1 LAFNKAEENKI
12 RPRPKAGMT
21 VDFKKVSILAGGI
34 LFLLLLFF
42 WQGIFL
48 PKDGAE
54 EKKLFSVK
62 KGDSAFEVGKNLEE
76 EKLIKSRIFFDL
88 YVVLTNKAEKLKA
101 GNYYLSPSFS
111 VKEIVQK
118 ITRGQTIKI
127 KITIPEGFRLSQ
139 IEERLG
145 TSLSDLRVKDFKKEF
160 SFLESAPDNASLEG
174 FLFPDTYYFSGGE
187 TNRQIVDKFLR
198 NFDKQLKPDLREEI
212 KKQGKTIFEIVIM
225 ASLIE
230 KEVRDYND
238 KALVSG
244 ILWKRL
250 ESRMPLQV
258 DASLNYLL
266 GKKKLGFD
274 QMRKE
279 IGRIK
284 GIDSPYNTYRYL
296 GLPPGPICNP
306 GLESIKAAVYPKESR
321 YWYYFSSSD
330 GKTFFSRTLFEHN
343 LKKAK
348 YLH

>member
-1 LAFNKAEENKI
+1 MDRNFGKI
-12 RPRPKAGMT
+12 G
-21 VDFKKVSILAGGI
+21 ILVGGI

-48 PKDGAE
+48 PKNGAKE
-54 EKKLFSVK
+54 QKLFSVK
-62 KGDSAFEVGKNLEE
+62 KGDSAFEIGKNLEE

-101 GNYYLSPSFS
+101 GSYYLSPSFS

-118 ITRGQTIKI
+118 ITRGQTIRI

-139 IEERLG
+139 IEEKLR
-145 TSLSDLRVKDFKKEF
+145 TSLSDLKVKDFKREF

-174 FLFPDTYYFSGGE
+174 FLFPDTYYFSGEE

-212 KKQGKTIFEIVIM
+212 KKQGKTIFEIIIM

-230 KEVRDYND
+230 KEVRDDNE

-250 ESRMPLQV
+250 KSRMPLQV
-258 DASLNYLL
+258 DATLVYICKNCKGLN
-266 GKKKLGFD
+266 FS
-274 QMRKE
+274 QMRKK
-279 IGRIK
+279 IGEMKI
-284 GIDSPYNTYRYL
+284 IDSPYNTYKYL
-296 GLPPGPICNP
+296 GLPPAPICNP
-306 GLESIKAAVYPKESR
+306 GLESIKAAVYPKESQ

-343 LKKAK
+343 FKKAR
-348 YLH
+348 YLD